1 MRVYIKKLSYFQ
13 RFQVCLDFRLIVGRG
28 GGGNPGKG
36 NFHHLFQPF
45 GLGGVTF
52 HGVFNGFSID
62 VFFPMVVPLFSPS
75 FSWVFHDIFMSKFC
89 STKAAI

>member
-52 HGVFNGFSID
+52 HCVFNGFSID

-75 FSWVFHDIFMSKFC
+75 FSCVFHDIFMSKFC
-89 STKAAI
+89 STKTAI